1 MGTWTFI
8 KIASAC
14 IGVLACMAA
23 ASSTNAAAN
32 SPAIIETASES
43 PAPSHNYNMHRHLLH
58 LLRIA
63 DSLARRDFKE
73 VARLADQKLGLQ
85 SSGGKR
91 DAAPEFVEPDQNIW
105 ELGWRFRQQGS
116 RLSEL
121 AKAAAENPAQV
132 DAATVDREFVNLAKA
147 CHECHAVLKDP

>member
-1 MGTWTFI
+1 MGTWKII
-8 KIASAC
+8 KFGSACVGMLVCLALAPATNAGVDGATVSEIAS
-14 IGVLACMAA
+14 
-23 ASSTNAAAN
+23 
-32 SPAIIETASES
+32 ETA
-43 PAPSHNYNMHRHLLH
+43 PPSHNYSMHRHLLH

-73 VARLADQKLGLQ
+73 VAILADQKLGLQ

-91 DAAPEFVEPDQNIW
+91 DAAPGFVEPDQDIW
-105 ELGWRFRQQGS
+105 ELGWRFRQQAS

-121 AKAAAENPAQV
+121 AKAAAEKSTQV

-147 CHECHAVLKDP
+147 CHECHVVLQGP

>member
-1 MGTWTFI
+1 MGKWTVTVIGSVCF
-8 KIASAC
+8 
-14 IGVLACMAA
+14 GVLACAVLA
-23 ASSTNAAAN
+23 LPTHADIDG
-32 SPAIIETASES
+32 PARIETADA
-43 PAPSHNYNMHRHLLH
+43 PAPPPHNYSMHRHLLH

-73 VARLADQKLGLQ
+73 VAILADQKLGLQ

-121 AKAAAENPAQV
+121 AKAAAEDPALV

-147 CHECHAVLKDP
+147 CHACHAILKDP

>member
-1 MGTWTFI
+1 MGKWTI
-8 KIASAC
+8 TKIGSLC
-14 IGVLACMAA
+14 FGVLACTVLALPTTA
-23 ASSTNAAAN
+23 DSTAHV
-32 SPAIIETASES
+32 PMETADAL
-43 PAPSHNYNMHRHLLH
+43 PLPSRNYTMHRHLLH

-73 VARLADQKLGLQ
+73 VAILADQKLGLQ

-121 AKAAAENPAQV
+121 AKAAAADPAQI
-132 DAATVDREFVNLAKA
+132 DEATVDREFVNLAKA
-147 CHECHAVLKDP
+147 CHECHVVLQVR